1 MMAPMPRLTGIAAA
15 LVLTAAGLAGCTSS
29 PPAPEGQGEP
39 IALAVTIVHGG
50 DTLDEQ
56 AQAELE
62 SEVGDVLSEYV
73 VRAFLGDYPREDF
86 VRAFDSF
93 TSGAARYA
101 AGDIDVLTASSLD
114 DVTAVTAT
122 ALEARLSFI
131 VADTNVIGATAHV
144 EFRFEATDDAGETHP
159 LSLTGRFM
167 LQHDQDTWSVFG
179 YDVSRENG
187 EVAEAEESS

>member
-1 MMAPMPRLTGIAAA
+1 M
-15 LVLTAAGLAGCTSS
+15 
-29 PPAPEGQGEP
+29 
-39 IALAVTIVHGG
+39 
-50 DTLDEQ
+50 
-56 AQAELE
+56 E

-101 AGDIDVLTASSLD
+101 AGDIDVLTASSLEE
-114 DVTAVTAT
+114 VTAVTAT
-122 ALEARLSFI
+122 ALEARLSSI
-131 VADTNVIGATAHV
+131 AADTDVIGATAHV